1 MSEKENPPQEQ
12 PMANDSSVS
21 VEKLQEDLNKIKND
35 YLYLQAEFDNYRKNA
50 IKERSQYLKYAAER
64 VVVEIL
70 SVLDNFERALNSF
83 KGEADDP
90 FKKGMELIKIQL
102 RSVLE
107 QSGVTEIASEGKPFD
122 PLVHEALSSEETEEH
137 EPGIVTR
144 VFRKAF
150 KLHDKLIR
158 PAQVVVA
165 KKKQAPPPEQ
175 Q

>member
-1 MSEKENPPQEQ
+1 MSEKENTPQDQ
-12 PMANDSSVS
+12 PAPTDSSVNI
-21 VEKLQEDLNKIKND
+21 EKLQEECNKIKND
-35 YLYLQAEFDNYRKNA
+35 FLYLQAEFDNYRKNA

-70 SVLDNFERALNSF
+70 AVLDNFERALNSF
-83 KGEADDP
+83 KGEENDP
-90 FKKGMELIKIQL
+90 FRKGMDLIKIQL

-107 QSGVTEIASEGKPFD
+107 QSGVTEVISEGKPFD
-122 PLVHEALSSEETEEH
+122 PLVHEALSSEETDEH
-137 EPGIVTR
+137 EPGMVTR

-165 KKKQAPPPEQ
+165 KKKQTPTPEQ